1 MLNKISFRNNTPIRT
16 PQTAKA
22 KHSDYLPELRVDFNY
37 RCGYCDSF
45 DLRRNNDFEV
55 DHYRPRRVLIQI
67 AHNDYVNLV
76 YSCKSCNRTKSG
88 KWPSNNENILLVG
101 NTGFVDP
108 IDPLYSTHFCR
119 YDNGE
124 IDWESDL
131 GKWMYNE
138 LGLYN
143 TQHAILWFLEK
154 LRNAIEEGKV
164 LKNKFPNNPIV
175 IAGQLA
181 LYELEE
187 VYLNKLFNVPK

>member
-1 MLNKISFRNNTPIRT
+1 MLNKFPFRASTPIRSF
-16 PQTAKA
+16 PAIKPNHA
-22 KHSDYLPELRVDFNY
+22 DYFPELRQDFNM

-55 DHYRPRRVLIQI
+55 DHYRPRRVLNLIPDN
-67 AHNDYVNLV
+67 AYDNLV

-88 KWPSNNENILLVG
+88 TWPSNDENILLVG

-108 IDPLYSTHFCR
+108 TDPAYSSHFCR

-124 IDWESDL
+124 IDWETDL
-131 GKWMYNE
+131 GKWMYKE
-138 LGLYN
+138 LGLFN
-143 TQHAILWFLEK
+143 NQHTIVWFLEK

-164 LKNKFPNNPIV
+164 LRQQSPNDPI
-175 IAGQLA
+175 ISAGQLA

-187 VYLNKLFNVPK
+187 VYLNKLFDVQ